1 MKKLMIFVFGL
12 ASLLFAFSSCHNFD
26 PEPDPGVCDH
36 KVVVDAELYK
46 KGTSSHFT
54 LSNVKI
60 EGDCLSFSITSSG
73 CSGDT
78 WKIKLVDSGAIAESF
93 PEQRWARVIL
103 TNEELCDAVIS
114 KEVSFD
120 LTPLRTGSGKL
131 TLHLKDW
138 DEALL
143 YTY

>member
-1 MKKLMIFVFGL
+1 MKKLMFFVFGL
-12 ASLLFAFSSCHNFD
+12 ASLLFAFSACHNFD
-26 PEPDPGVCDH
+26 PEPDPGVCDQT
-36 KVVVDAELYK
+36 VEVNAGLYK
-46 KGTSSHFT
+46 KGESAHYT
-54 LSNVKI
+54 LSNVRI
-60 EGDCLSFSITSSG
+60 DGDCLKLTVVSSG
-73 CSGDT
+73 CSGVT

-103 TNEELCDAVIS
+103 NNEELCDAIIR

-138 DEALL
+138 DETLL

>member
-1 MKKLMIFVFGL
+1 MSKLSLIVFT
-12 ASLLFAFSSCHNFD
+12 SLLFALSSCNNFD
-26 PEPDPGVCDH
+26 PEPDPSACDQ
-36 KVVVDAELYK
+36 KVLVDAELYK

-54 LSNVKI
+54 LSKVKI
-60 EGDCLSFSITSSG
+60 VGDCLNITVTSSG

-78 WKIKLVDSGAIAESF
+78 WKIKMVDSGAIAESF
-93 PEQRWARVIL
+93 PEQRYIRVL
-103 TNEELCDAVIS
+103 LKNEELCHAVIG

-131 TLHLKDW
+131 SLHLKDW
-138 DEALL
+138 DETLL